1 MQMRR
6 IDTRKRSHVSE
17 KGKNDTRCGGCAWL
31 TERYNLNYK
40 GEPVLGRCCHSE
52 YAVLLSG
59 SACENFK
66 MREDEHRES

>member
-1 MQMRR
+1 MKR

-59 SACENFK
+59 SACEK
-66 MREDEHRES
+66 YKPR